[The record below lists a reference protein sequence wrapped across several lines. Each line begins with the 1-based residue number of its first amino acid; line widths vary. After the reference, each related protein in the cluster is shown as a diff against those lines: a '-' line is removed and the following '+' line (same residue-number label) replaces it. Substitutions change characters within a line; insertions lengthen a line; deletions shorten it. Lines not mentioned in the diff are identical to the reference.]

1 VSDWLPIPASTYAGS
16 IDNLIWVI
24 TAIVG
29 VWFLLAEGILFWFIF
44 RYRRRAGQPAGY
56 VRGDRKSQTAW
67 ILIPCVA
74 ILGFDLY
81 IDASSARVWEEM
93 KQSQPPHELLIR
105 IEGRQWSWTMTHPGP
120 DGRLDTP
127 DDIVAPNEVHV
138 PQGSVVRFELRS
150 ADTLHSLWVPE
161 LRLKQDAVPGRTF
174 TGWFEAT
181 RPGSYGVLCA
191 ELCGAAHGMMRGT
204 MIVHGP
210 EEYRAWLD
218 EATAPVAATP
228 AATTPAATAPAATA
242 PAASAPAASA
252 FQPTGGSTGS

>member
-1 VSDWLPIPASTYAGS
+1 MSDWLPIPASSYAGS
-16 IDNLIWVI
+16 IDGLIWRI

-29 VWFLLAEGILFWFIF
+29 VWFVIAEAILLWFIF
-44 RYRRRAGQPAGY
+44 RYRRRAGQPAAY

-74 ILGFDLY
+74 ILGFDLF
-81 IDASSARVWEEM
+81 IDASSAHVWEEM
-93 KQSQPPHELLIR
+93 KQTRPPHQLLIR
-105 IEGRQWSWTMTHPGP
+105 IEGRQWSWTMTHPGR

-127 DDIVAPNEVHV
+127 DDIIVPNEVHV

-150 ADTLHSLWVPE
+150 ADTLHSLWIPE

-174 TGWFEAT
+174 EGWFEAT
-181 RPGSYGVLCA
+181 RAGSYGVLCA

-204 MIVHGP
+204 MIVHSP

-218 EATAPVAATP
+218 Q
-228 AATTPAATAPAATA
+228 ATAPA
-242 PAASAPAASA
+242 PAASTSAASTSA
-252 FQPTGGSTGS
+252 APTPLPAGGSAGS